1 MTHTFKNFL
10 FGIIAI
16 AFIPAFGFAQEQVH
30 SEEKVAP
37 KNWHLLDYKDSG
49 YFGISLD
56 KAYEF
61 LKGRKS
67 QKVIVAVID
76 SGVDTLQ
83 EDLKSVLWTNR
94 REIPGNGIDD
104 DGNGYIDDIHG
115 WNFLG
120 GKDGQNV
127 DQDSYE
133 GARVY
138 WKLKEKYGDQLPD
151 TNKLTG
157 QDRIDA
163 VTFYRAKESVVD
175 NVDMSQVMVFQKML
189 EILEKGDPI
198 IAKDLGKET
207 FTGEDLKTYNPSND
221 DAKKAAGIYLNMCRA
236 NNNFDLTNKDF
247 LGYFK
252 GEVAKA
258 DAAQNPPPNFRN
270 MIVKDDYEDITD
282 KFYGNTDLMT
292 GSPMHGTHC
301 AGIIGADRKNGIG
314 INGVADNVELM
325 IIRAVPDGDEHDKD
339 IANGIYY
346 AVNNG
351 AKIISMSF
359 GKSFS
364 PYKKWID
371 DAIKY
376 AQSKGVLLVHAAGN
390 DAKNLD
396 VDYNFPTP
404 YYLNSKEKAPNF
416 ITVGASGDHAN
427 GGLVASFS
435 NYGKTMVDVFAP
447 GVNIYST
454 LPGGNQYG
462 NLSGTSM
469 AAPVVSGIAALLL
482 EYFPTLSAEQIK
494 WVIENS
500 VTPVTEEVKLPGTS
514 DMVKLSDISVTGGI
528 VNAYNAVKLAATLKG
543 ERKTLINGP
552 KKKFKAPKSKTVVK

>member
-1 MTHTFKNFL
+1 MNQIFKNFL
-10 FGIIAI
+10 LGLVSLALLPGISM
-16 AFIPAFGFAQEQVH
+16 AQSKESSQ
-30 SEEKVAP
+30 EKVAP
-37 KNWHLLDYKDSG
+37 KNWHLLDKNETG

-56 KAYEF
+56 KAYQF
-61 LKGRKS
+61 LKGKRS
-67 QKVIVAVID
+67 QQVIVAVID
-76 SGVDTLQ
+76 SGVDSLH
-83 EDLKSVLWTNR
+83 EDLKSVLWVNPG
-94 REIPGNGIDD
+94 EIPGNGIDD
-104 DGNGYIDDIHG
+104 DGNGYIDDVHG

-138 WKLKEKYGDQLPD
+138 WKLKEKFGNQIPD

-157 QDRIDA
+157 QDRLDA
-163 VTFYRAKESVVD
+163 ITFLRAKASVVD
-175 NVDMSQVMVFQKML
+175 GVDVSQIMMMEKML
-189 EILEKGDPI
+189 AILEKGDPI
-198 IAKDLGKET
+198 IQKDLGKET
-207 FTGEDLKTYNPSND
+207 FSGEDLKTYNPTD
-221 DAKKAAGIYLNMCRA
+221 EDARKAAGIYLNMA
-236 NNNFDLTNKDF
+236 KMNDNYDITNKDF
-247 LGYFK
+247 MSFFK
-252 GEVAKA
+252 GEVAKGE
-258 DAAQNPPPNFRN
+258 AANNPPPNFRN
-270 MIVKDDYEDITD
+270 MIVKDNYDDIND
-282 KFYGNTDLMT
+282 RYYGNTDLMT

-314 INGVADNVELM
+314 INGVADNVKLM

-364 PYKKWID
+364 PQKKWID
-371 DAIKY
+371 DAVKY

-396 VDYNFPTP
+396 DDYNFPTP
-404 YYLNSKEKAPNF
+404 YFLNSNEKAPNF
-416 ITVGASGDHAN
+416 ITVGASGDKTN
-427 GGLVASFS
+427 GGLTANFS
-435 NYGKTMVDVFAP
+435 NYGKTLVDVFAP

-454 LPGGNQYG
+454 LPGGDQYG

-469 AAPVVSGIAALLL
+469 AAPVVAGIAALLL
-482 EYFPTLSAEQIK
+482 EYYPTLSAEQIK

-514 DMVKLSDISVTGGI
+514 DMVKFSDISVSGGI

-543 ERKTLINGP
+543 ERKVPFTAPKRKFENRKP
-552 KKKFKAPKSKTVVK
+552 KKVN